1 LEIKRAPK
9 RNASSTH
16 GFPIVSFH
24 AVLSISGAFVVDQKN
39 FFEQI
44 KKQPASFL
52 IIHYSSENLY
62 DEGLQGLSPRITSI
76 VVMHYDAGQ
85 IRSFSLHTIAEQLN
99 IPKDQVAANYDAIE
113 SRLLSDFYGFVK
125 STKDKCWVHWQMKS
139 LTFGFEHLEHRYT
152 YLTKNIPTPIPVE
165 NRINLVDCLR
175 HKYGDDFAP
184 HPQMK
189 SFILLQ
195 GELPRSFLMGEEE
208 SACFGRMEFIKM
220 NASTIS
226 KVQFFAYAISLALK
240 GKLKTAGSSFVLFVD
255 RLLENR
261 YARLL
266 AFTASMCGF
275 FYLLSRV
282 SGLVR

>member
-1 LEIKRAPK
+1 
-9 RNASSTH
+9 
-16 GFPIVSFH
+16 
-24 AVLSISGAFVVDQKN
+24 
-39 FFEQI
+39 
-44 KKQPASFL
+44 
-52 IIHYSSENLY
+52 
-62 DEGLQGLSPRITSI
+62 
-76 VVMHYDAGQ
+76 
-85 IRSFSLHTIAEQLN
+85 
-99 IPKDQVAANYDAIE
+99 
-113 SRLLSDFYGFVK
+113 
-125 STKDKCWVHWQMKS
+125 MKS

-240 GKLKTAGSSFVLFVD
+240 GKLKTAGSSLSCTRFRRHQVRCFMEQEV
-255 RLLENR
+255 RHGETEV
-261 YARLL
+261 YAGVQ
-266 AFTASMCGF
+266 A
-275 FYLLSRV
+275 
-282 SGLVR
+282 